1 MTDTGWFKTLIIGL
15 ISGWLVVFVAVPNLM
30 VLGASFCSRDDI
42 RLVNPIFTLD
52 NYLRFF
58 SPVYFSVFARSFML
72 ALTTTFFCL
81 LAGYPFAYSVARG
94 GWANKNLLLLL
105 VIIPFWTSSLVRT
118 YALMILL
125 KANGLINTALLDLGL
140 IDAPLQMMY
149 TDAAVL
155 VGLVYSLLPFMILPV
170 YASIEK
176 LDGRLLEAARDLGAG
191 PVTVFWRITLPLTLP
206 GIIAGIMLTFL
217 PALGMFY
224 IADILGG
231 ARSLLVGN
239 LIRNQFL
246 TSRDWPLG
254 SATSMV
260 LTLIMAAMLVIYY
273 RSAKTLSKEA
283 DL

>member
-1 MTDTGWFKTLIIGL
+1 MTEGWFKKLAIAL
-15 ISGWLVVFVAVPNLM
+15 VSAWLVIFVAVPNLM
-30 VLGASFCSRDDI
+30 VLGASFFTRDETQ
-42 RLVNPIFTLD
+42 LLGAGLTLD

-58 SPVYFSVFARSFML
+58 SPVYFTVFARSFVLSLITTALCL
-72 ALTTTFFCL
+72 A
-81 LAGYPFAYSVARG
+81 AGYPFAYSVARG

-118 YALMILL
+118 YALIILL
-125 KANGLINTALLDLGL
+125 KANGLINAALLYLGL

-149 TDAAVL
+149 TDAAVIL
-155 VGLVYSLLPFMILPV
+155 GLTYSLLPFMILPV

-191 PVTVFWRITLPLTLP
+191 PATTFRRITLPLTLP
-206 GIIAGIMLTFL
+206 GIIAGVMLTFL

-246 TSRDWPLG
+246 TARDWPLG
-254 SATSMV
+254 SATSMA
-260 LTLIMAAMLVIYY
+260 LTLIMAAMVLIYY
-273 RSAKTLSKEA
+273 RSAKALGREP